1 MKSVFENYEIQLEEA
16 EGITDYEN
24 VKKQNIV
31 FPFVEGQKLMEGDYL
46 ADDGIHHKRKQKVLD
61 GTENWTY
68 DSMGGNTGT
77 AICFR
82 TEIED
87 YIGNESSFATTGKII
102 CSHFK
107 EQGIYQNDLEGV
119 RGGWGKNIF
128 LKLEQSN
135 LTTADVAGFKSW
147 LAARKE
153 AGTPVVVEYELAEEE
168 VESYTEAQKEAW
180 KQIENLRSYEGQTNI
195 FSTDEISSSFE
206 VTAKSNLSETLSSL
220 DEKIGD
226 IDTALDSIS
235 GEVV

>member
-1 MKSVFENYEIQLEEA
+1 MK
-16 EGITDYEN
+16 
-24 VKKQNIV
+24 
-31 FPFVEGQKLMEGDYL
+31 GDYL
-46 ADDGIHHKRKQKVLD
+46 AEDEIHHKRKQRVLD

-77 AICFR
+77 TICFR

-87 YIGNESSFATTGKII
+87 YIGNESGFATTGKII

-147 LAARKE
+147 LAAQKE

-168 VESYTEAQKEAW
+168 IEGYTEAQKEAW
-180 KQIENLRSYEGQTNI
+180 KQIKNAKSFEGQTNI
-195 FSTDEISSSFE
+195 FSNDDVSPVFE
-206 VTAKSNLSETLSSL
+206 VAARRDLNAILNSL
-220 DEKIGD
+220 QSQILAD
-226 IDTALDSIS
+226 
-235 GEVV
+235 